1 MKLDVYDLNLAI
13 VLNKNVKTVR
23 VFKYTV
29 SRDLLITRESP
40 YAQRSNFED
49 FSKLYALACIFLETD
64 NNENRTIVHVT
75 YLGHLFHV

>member
-1 MKLDVYDLNLAI
+1 MKLDVYDLNLSI

-40 YAQRSNFED
+40 YAQRSNLED
-49 FSKLYALACIFLETD
+49 FSKLYFISCIFLEAD
-64 NNENRTIVHVT
+64 NNKNRIIVHVT
-75 YLGHLFHV
+75 NLGHLFHV